1 MNSHRQLF
9 TLAIAGLTVA
19 GATGLVGA
27 TSNRS
32 ATEETPAAV
41 RGCVI
46 RFNTTGPAIFENSSH
61 LCTGASSV
69 SVLANGDL
77 EIVQTVAAPVVS
89 VTVEE
94 DETLSTQGIIAGASG
109 GVRTTVVRFY
119 STQTGTRLRADSPL
133 LQDSSAN
140 LWMTWVQSR

>member
-1 MNSHRQLF
+1 
-9 TLAIAGLTVA
+9 V
-19 GATGLVGA
+19 VGA
-27 TSNRS
+27 TALSSASSNPPV
-32 ATEETPAAV
+32 TDETPAVV

-46 RFNTTGPAIFENSSH
+46 RFHDTGPAIFRELQPSLH
-61 LCTGASSV
+61 WCVVGV

-77 EIVQTVAAPVVS
+77 EVVQTLAAPVVS

-119 STQTGTRLRADSPL
+119 STQSGKQLRADSPL
-133 LQDSSAN
+133 LQDTSAN